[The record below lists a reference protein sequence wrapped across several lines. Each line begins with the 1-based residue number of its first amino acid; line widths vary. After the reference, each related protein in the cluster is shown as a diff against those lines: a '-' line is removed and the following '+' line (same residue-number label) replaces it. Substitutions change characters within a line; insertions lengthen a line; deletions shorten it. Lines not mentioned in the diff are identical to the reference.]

1 MQGSA
6 MVFLL
11 QLDCIMDDDEARHES
26 DALTDYISKR
36 IYAGVEPDRVIQSM
50 MEVVVAY
57 LEDTGRAKSVTMH

>member
-1 MQGSA
+1 
-6 MVFLL
+6 
-11 QLDCIMDDDEARHES
+11 MDDDEARHES